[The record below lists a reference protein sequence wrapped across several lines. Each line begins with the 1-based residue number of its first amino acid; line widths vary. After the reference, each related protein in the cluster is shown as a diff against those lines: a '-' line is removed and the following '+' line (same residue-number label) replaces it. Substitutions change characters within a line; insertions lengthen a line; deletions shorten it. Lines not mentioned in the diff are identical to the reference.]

1 MAKNECIPFY
11 DEGDEITAQVD
22 VAVSG
27 KTFVKINNN
36 IQSGPGLSG
45 ATVSGGGGN
54 VRVAPATAAGRSFGV
69 AAYDAPVGGKVTV
82 LRAPGIVLPVVAG
95 AAIAAFQEVEI
106 GANAKAVPLAAG
118 KAVGY
123 ALTAAAQDAD
133 AMIHIY

>member
-11 DEGDEITAQVD
+11 DEGDEITGHVD
-22 VAVSG
+22 VAVAG
-27 KTFVKINNN
+27 KTFVKVNNN
-36 IQSGPGLSG
+36 IQSGPGLSAPG
-45 ATVSGGGGN
+45 ASGGGGN
-54 VRVAPATAAGRSFGV
+54 IRIAPATAAGRSFGV
-69 AAYDAPVGGKVTV
+69 AAYDAAVGSKVTV
-82 LRAPGIVLPVVAG
+82 LRAPGLVLPVVAG

-133 AMIHIY
+133 AMIHLY